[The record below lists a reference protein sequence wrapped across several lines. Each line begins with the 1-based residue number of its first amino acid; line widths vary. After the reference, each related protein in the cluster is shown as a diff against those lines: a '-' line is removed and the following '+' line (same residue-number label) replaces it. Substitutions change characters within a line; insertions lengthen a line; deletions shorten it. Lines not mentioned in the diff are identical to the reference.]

1 MDSMKEGEEPLG
13 TADQWMMRGEQ
24 LRQLKVLLEQ
34 EETVQEEHEYDLEQ
48 DQPSDQVDQLL
59 DGRTVL
65 RYESYLQ
72 HQRYYDDLKHVDCS
86 FIDFGN
92 GLLIEQ
98 DKSLGKGGLCW
109 DAAIILAEH
118 VVDQEQDLLKHKKQT
133 LELGAGTGV
142 CGLWIASRMEGCH
155 VTMTDLPE
163 LLPLLQ
169 RNLALNDSTNNPN
182 QTACFPI
189 PPTLIR
195 LGTASAT
202 ILSWGC
208 HKDYPSIP
216 YDVILGADIVAS
228 LYDPIALA
236 ETIWDLSHAT
246 SVVFIS
252 YKGRLKGPHEQFEQ
266 RFRQLFAKVEQLN
279 PQSRNK
285 NPQVWILKASERHD
299 TK

>member
-1 MDSMKEGEEPLG
+1 MDSMNEREEPLG
-13 TADQWMMRGEQ
+13 IADQWMMRGEQ
-24 LRQLKVLLEQ
+24 LRQLKALMEQ
-34 EETVQEEHEYDLEQ
+34 EENVQEEHEYDFKQ
-48 DQPSDQVDQLL
+48 NQQSDQVDKLL

-65 RYESYLQ
+65 RYDSYLQ

-86 FIDFGN
+86 FIDYGN

-109 DAAIILAEH
+109 DAAIMLAEH
-118 VVDQEQDLLKHKKQT
+118 IVDQERDLLRDKRT
-133 LELGAGTGV
+133 VELGSGTGM
-142 CGLWIASRMEGCH
+142 CGLWIANRIEGCH

-169 RNLALNDSTNNPN
+169 RNLALNDSTNDPN
-182 QTACFPI
+182 RTACFTI
-189 PPTLIR
+189 PPTITG
-195 LGTASAT
+195 LGTASVNR
-202 ILSWGC
+202 LSWGC
-208 HKDYPSIP
+208 QTDYPSKP
-216 YDVILGADIVAS
+216 YDVILGADVVAS

-252 YKGRLKGPHEQFEQ
+252 YKGRLIEPHEQFEQ
-266 RFRQLFAKVEQLN
+266 RFRQLFATVERLK
-279 PQSRNK
+279 PSSRNK
-285 NPQVWILKASERHD
+285 NPQVWILKATERQD